1 VVQAWRGRAVLLFRF
16 EDFSLDSDRRE
27 LRRGADLVP
36 IEPQV
41 FDLLVHL
48 VRNRDR
54 VVSKD
59 DMIAAVW
66 GGRIVSESALTNR
79 INAARAALGDSG
91 EAQRLIKTLQR
102 KGIRFVG
109 EVHEEPPTVAATAAP
124 VAPEQPAPAL
134 ALPDRPSIAVLPF
147 ENVSDDAEQEYFA
160 IGMADEIITALSRC
174 GWLFVIARN
183 SSFTY
188 RGKAVDVRRVGRE
201 LGVRYVLEGSVRR
214 AGSRV
219 RLGTQLVEAE
229 NGVHIWA
236 DRFEGDMSDVFELQ
250 DRITESVVAA
260 VEPKL
265 QFAEFARLKQK
276 PVSSLDAYDLYLRA
290 LHLEYRCTEE
300 SLEDAIRCLERAAL
314 LDPTFAPAMALAS
327 FCYAERAF
335 QAWARDYAAENA
347 EALRL
352 ANRAVELDPQNAE
365 VLWMSAYAI
374 AFLGGDAPRGK
385 ELFER
390 SLAINPNSPMA
401 LTMSCWPE
409 LNTGNIGLAAER
421 IARARRLSPR
431 DPHEWMMSMTT
442 GMMHMWAHEFP
453 DCVAWS
459 ERAIRQNPRALPAL
473 RTMVVGLVHSNQK
486 ERAARTVTQIL
497 EIDPSFTVSSWRRQR
512 APHFRQENPRFDFIL
527 DAYRAAGVPE

>member
-1 VVQAWRGRAVLLFRF
+1 LLFRF
-16 EDFSLDSDRRE
+16 EDFSLDATRRE
-27 LRRGADLVP
+27 LRRGGDLVSL
-36 IEPQV
+36 EPQV
-41 FDLLVHL
+41 FDLLVYL

-79 INAARAALGDSG
+79 INAARAAVGDSG

-109 EVHEEPPTVAATAAP
+109 AVREEQRPSVAAAAPPAADPPPT
-124 VAPEQPAPAL
+124 AL

-147 ENVSDDAEQEYFA
+147 ENMSGDAEQEYFA
-160 IGMADEIITALSRC
+160 SGMAEEIITALSRC

-188 RGKAVDVRRVGRE
+188 KGKAVDVRQVGRE

-214 AGSRV
+214 AGSRI
-219 RLGTQLVEAE
+219 RFGAQLAEAT
-229 NGVHIWA
+229 NGAHIWA
-236 DRFEGDMSDVFELQ
+236 DRFDGDMSDVFELQ

-260 VEPKL
+260 IAPKV

-290 LHLEYRCTEE
+290 LQLDYESTEE
-300 SLEDAIRCLERAAL
+300 SLDDAIRCLDRAVS
-314 LDPTFAPAMALAS
+314 LDPAFAPAMALAS

-335 QAWARDYAAENA
+335 QAWAKDFAAENA

-352 ANRAVELDPQNAE
+352 ANRAVALDPQNAE
-365 VLWMSAYAI
+365 VLWMSAYPI
-374 AFLGGDAPRGK
+374 AFLGADLGRGK
-385 ELFER
+385 ELFDR

-401 LTMSCWPE
+401 LTMSCWAE
-409 LNTGNIGLAAER
+409 TNMGNTVLSMER
-421 IARARRLSPR
+421 LARARRLSPR

-442 GMMHMWAHEFP
+442 GMVHMWAHEFP
-453 DCVAWS
+453 ESVAWL

-473 RTMVVGLVHSNQK
+473 RCLIVGLVYTNEK
-486 ERAARTVTQIL
+486 ERAAEVAREAL
-497 EIDPSFTVSSWRRQR
+497 RIDPRFTVSSWRRQR
-512 APHFRQENPRFDFIL
+512 APVYRHDSPRLQFIL
-527 DAYRAAGVPE
+527 DALRAAGVPE